1 MKKIKQSK
9 QSSKLSRRQ
18 FLKNSLAV
26 SAASAFSLSFS
37 KNLFSQS
44 NIISQTKILSGFKQP
59 YGIALGAEGR
69 IYVSDA
75 AGYCLKIFDS
85 AGKLQQTIGKPGS
98 SGGNFNYP
106 QGLSIDADELVYVMD
121 SNNGRIAIFDGE
133 GKFVNSIGTIGG
145 YPEAFYTPKGIF
157 VTDKIYA
164 CNTRNHFLAVYDK
177 NTHKLLAKYGDLGD
191 DAADLQVGTLDYHFR
206 LPTDVVIS
214 KDGKIYVVDSK
225 HGEIKVLDSDGRY
238 LFNFGE
244 LGNSEGQF
252 NSPEGIAI
260 DEKQNIYVCDALN
273 SRIQKFSDKG
283 KFISAMTKG
292 LKKPTTLQI
301 DSKNT
306 FYIVDAELKQVL
318 ITKWIS

>member
-1 MKKIKQSK
+1 MKKINESEQSL
-9 QSSKLSRRQ
+9 KLSRRQ
-18 FLKNSLAV
+18 FLKNSLV
-26 SAASAFSLSFS
+26 LSTASAFSLSFS

-44 NIISQTKILSGFKQP
+44 TVVSQTKVISGFKQP
-59 YGIALGAEGR
+59 YGIALGADGR

-106 QGLSIDADELVYVMD
+106 QGLSIDADGFVYVMD
-121 SNNGRIAIFDGE
+121 SNNGRIVIFDGQ

-191 DAADLQVGTLDYHFR
+191 DAADLQVGSLDYHFR
-206 LPTDVVIS
+206 LPTDVVVS
-214 KDGKIYVVDSK
+214 NDGRIYIVDSK
-225 HGEIKVLDSDGRY
+225 HGKVKVVGSDGRY

-244 LGNSEGQF
+244 LGSSEGQF
-252 NSPEGIAI
+252 NSPEGITI
-260 DEKQNIYVCDALN
+260 DKEQNIYVCDALN
-273 SRIQKFSDKG
+273 NRIQKFSPEG
-283 KFISAMTKG
+283 KFISAITKG
-292 LKKPTTLQI
+292 LKKPTALQI
-301 DSKNT
+301 DSENT